1 MEGSITLYEMA
12 KQMVAI
18 EKQMDMICLNKKFI
32 ELAKKMINKKE
43 YYMLICPDNRQYVV
57 FHINNSTTT
66 EKIKDNLLE
75 VLLNRGSVLLV
86 DEEKNDIVEFWL
98 KDKFTDNI
106 YMYQLIPYE
115 VVEV

>member
-12 KQMVAI
+12 KQM
-18 EKQMDMICLNKKFI
+18 DMICLNKKLI
-32 ELAKKMINKKE
+32 ELAKRMINKKE